1 MQLID
6 PTAKSPTQNHQFAPR
21 LTSLANKRIA
31 LLSNGKANARPL
43 LLKTAEIFRLNDQ
56 CEVLT
61 DMAFKTNASAPA
73 DDGVIESLAARS
85 DILIT
90 ANGD

>member
-6 PTAKSPTQNHQFAPR
+6 PTAKSPTQNHKFAPR
-21 LTSLANKRIA
+21 LNSLANKRIA
-31 LLSNGKANARPL
+31 LLSNGKANARLL
-43 LLKTAEIFRLNDQ
+43 LLKTAELFRLHDQ
-56 CEVLT
+56 CELLS
-61 DMAFKTNASAPA
+61 DMVFKTNASAPA
-73 DDGVIESLAARS
+73 EDGVIASLAERS

>member
-6 PTAKSPTQNHQFAPR
+6 PTAKSPTQNHKFAPR
-21 LTSLANKRIA
+21 LDSLANKRIA
-31 LLSNGKANARPL
+31 LLSNGKANARLL
-43 LLKTAEIFRLNDQ
+43 LLKTAELFRLHDQ
-56 CEVLT
+56 CELLS
-61 DMAFKTNASAPA
+61 DMVFKTNASAPA
-73 DDGVIESLAARS
+73 EDGVIASLAERS

>member
-6 PTAKSPTQNHQFAPR
+6 PTATNPTQDNQLAPR
-21 LTSLANKRIA
+21 LGALANMRIG
-31 LLSNGKANARPL
+31 LLCNGKANARPL
-43 LLKTAEIFRLNDQ
+43 LLKTAELFRVHDKCTVLNDM
-56 CEVLT
+56 V
-61 DMAFKTNASAPA
+61 FKTNASAPA
-73 DDGVIESLAARS
+73 EDGVIASLAARS

>member
-6 PTAKSPTQNHQFAPR
+6 PTAKSPTQNHKFAPR
-21 LTSLANKRIA
+21 LNSLANKRIA
-31 LLSNGKANARPL
+31 LLSNGKSNARLL
-43 LLKTAEIFRLNDQ
+43 LLKTAELFRLHDQ
-56 CEVLT
+56 CELLS
-61 DMAFKTNASAPA
+61 DMVFKTNASAPA
-73 DDGVIESLAARS
+73 EDGVIASLAERS